1 MHVLTVCHVVKRRG
15 TFELDNSQLQE
26 VHKNKTGVTDEGS
39 GQTEKGICDDE
50 LANKL
55 AESLQATTR
64 EEAEQGICQ
73 ESKGRLRKTLNYVK
87 NNKMVSGKNLLSSKE
102 CTVHN
107 YVEHNFSGNTEYRVH
122 AI

>member
-55 AESLQATTR
+55 AESLQATTH
-64 EEAEQGICQ
+64 EKAEQGICQ

-87 NNKMVSGKNLLSSKE
+87 NNKMVSGKNLLSS
-102 CTVHN
+102 N
-107 YVEHNFSGNTEYRVH
+107 
-122 AI
+122 